1 MSRLRGHRPEAPHPT
16 YDRGLTAQPAVLAYT
31 FGTGPSYFPS
41 YG

>member
-1 MSRLRGHRPEAPHPT
+1 MSRLRGHRTEAPNPT
-16 YDRGLTAQPAVLAYT
+16 LYRRLTARLAVFAKT